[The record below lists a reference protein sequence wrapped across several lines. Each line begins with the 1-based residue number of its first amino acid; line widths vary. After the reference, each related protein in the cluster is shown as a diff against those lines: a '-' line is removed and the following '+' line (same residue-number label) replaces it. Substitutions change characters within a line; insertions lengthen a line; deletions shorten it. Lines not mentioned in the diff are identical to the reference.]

1 MSEAPLSHISSKAER
16 ERRYA
21 ALRSMMASNGLDA
34 LVISSRGDEFMRGRV
49 QYVSDVFQWAG
60 WGFVVLPIEGESTFI
75 ADPLW
80 GLARV
85 PLVDWIHDMRTTH
98 DPGAEIAS
106 ILGNHGHTK
115 GTVGIV
121 GWSDIAAAV
130 HVDGIKAAC
139 PDARL
144 LDATDLFDDIRAIK
158 SPEEISNLEETS
170 AIIRR
175 VFSALEAEIR
185 PGMTERQ
192 VLGQAHRLC
201 RQFGCLDGIAQM
213 SRTPF
218 RAYTFGTEGVIEED
232 DIIAIDLEWGGPSG
246 YWAEVRRV
254 YSFRDPNKQEQ
265 LFWKSRVESFEA
277 CVAAM
282 TPGADSTD
290 ILAARD
296 GVYREYGQ
304 TAEGLLAYTAHG
316 IGIDSLEPPWVP
328 GKDRTL
334 EENMVINLHPAIRFD
349 NPEEMKALGG
359 IMISDNVLVSH
370 EGPRRLTDQEDRW
383 IVLDSGRSSVY

>member
-1 MSEAPLSHISSKAER
+1 MSEAPLSHISSAAER

-60 WGFVVLPIEGESTFI
+60 WSFVVLPVEGDGSFI

-85 PLVDWIHDMRTTH
+85 PLVDWIQDMRTTH
-98 DPGAEIAS
+98 DPGAEIAA
-106 ILGNHGHTK
+106 ILSLHGISK
-115 GTVGIV
+115 GTVGLA
-121 GWSDIAAAV
+121 GWSDITAAV
-130 HVDGIKAAC
+130 HVDGIKEAC
-139 PDARL
+139 PNIRL
-144 LDATDLFDDIRAIK
+144 LDATDLFDGVRAIK
-158 SPEEISNLEETS
+158 SSEEIANLEETS

-175 VFSALEAEIR
+175 VFRALEAEIR
-185 PGMTERQ
+185 PGITERQ

-201 RQFGCLDGIAQM
+201 RQFGALDGIAQM

-218 RAYTFGTEGVIEED
+218 RAYTFGTEGVIEPD

-254 YSFRDPNKQEQ
+254 YSFRDPTKKEQ
-265 LFWKSRVESFEA
+265 LFWESRVESFEA

-282 TPGADSTD
+282 TPGADSTE

-296 GVYREYGQ
+296 AVYREYGQ

-349 NPEEMKALGG
+349 DPSEAKAFGG
-359 IMISDNVLVSH
+359 IVISDNVLVSSD
-370 EGPRRLTDQEDRW
+370 GPRRLTDLEDNW
-383 IVLDSGRSSVY
+383 IVLDAGSPYVS

>member
-1 MSEAPLSHISSKAER
+1 MSEAPLSHISSPVER
-16 ERRYA
+16 GRRYA

-60 WGFVVLPIEGESTFI
+60 WSFVVLPIEGEGSFI

-85 PLVDWIHDMRTTH
+85 PLVDWIHDMKTTH
-98 DPGAEIAS
+98 DPGAEIAA
-106 ILGNHGHTK
+106 ILGRHGLSK
-115 GTVGIV
+115 GSVGLV
-121 GWSDIAAAV
+121 GWSDITAAA
-130 HVDGIKAAC
+130 HVDGIKRAC
-139 PDARL
+139 PGIGL
-144 LDATDLFDDIRAIK
+144 VDATDLFDDVRAIK
-158 SPEEISNLEETS
+158 SAEEVANLEETS
-170 AIIRR
+170 KIIRR
-175 VFSALEAEIR
+175 VFRALEAEIR
-185 PGMTERQ
+185 PGVSERQ
-192 VLGQAHRLC
+192 VLSQAHRLC
-201 RQFGCLDGIAQM
+201 RQFGALDGIAQM

-218 RAYTFGTEGVIEED
+218 RAYTFGTEGVIGAD

-254 YSFRDPNKQEQ
+254 YSFREPTKKEQ
-265 LFWKSRVESFEA
+265 LFWQSRVDSFEA
-277 CVAAM
+277 CVASM
-282 TPGADSTD
+282 IPGADSRD

-296 GVYREYGQ
+296 AVYREYGQ

-334 EENMVINLHPAIRFD
+334 RANMVINLHPAIRFD
-349 NPEEMKALGG
+349 DPSEALAFGG
-359 IMISDNVLVSH
+359 IMISDNVLVSD
-370 EGPRRLTDQEDRW
+370 EGPRRLTDQEDHW
-383 IVLDSGRSSVY
+383 IVLD

>member
-1 MSEAPLSHISSKAER
+1 
-16 ERRYA
+16 
-21 ALRSMMASNGLDA
+21 MMAINGLDA
-34 LVISSRGDEFMRGRV
+34 IVISSRGDEFMRGRV

-60 WGFVVLPIEGESTFI
+60 WSFVVLPYDGESSFI

-85 PLVDWIHDMRTTH
+85 PLVDWIQDMRTTH
-98 DPGAEIAS
+98 EPGAEIAA
-106 ILGNHGHTK
+106 ILGKHGLSK

-139 PDARL
+139 PDARFQ
-144 LDATDLFDDIRAIK
+144 DATDLFDDVRAIK
-158 SPEEISNLEETS
+158 SSEEIANLEETS
-170 AIIRR
+170 TIIRR

-185 PGMTERQ
+185 PGVTERQ
-192 VLGQAHRLC
+192 VMGQAHRLC

-218 RAYTFGTEGVIEED
+218 RAYTFGTEGVIERD

-254 YSFRDPNKQEQ
+254 YSFREPTKQEQ
-265 LFWKSRVESFEA
+265 LFWQMRVESFEA

-282 TPGADSTD
+282 TPGAASTD

-296 GVYREYGQ
+296 SVYREYGR
-304 TAEGLLAYTAHG
+304 TAQGLLAYTAHG

-334 EENMVINLHPAIRFD
+334 EANMVINLHPAIRFD
-349 NPEEMKALGG
+349 DPEEAKTLGG
-359 IMISDNVLVSH
+359 IVISDNVLVSKD
-370 EGPRRLTDQEDRW
+370 GPRRLTDQEDRW
-383 IVLDSGRSSVY
+383 IVLNSGGSSAS

>member
-1 MSEAPLSHISSKAER
+1 
-16 ERRYA
+16 
-21 ALRSMMASNGLDA
+21 MMASNGLDA
-34 LVISSRGDEFMRGRV
+34 LIISSRGDEFMRGRV

-60 WGFVVLPIEGESTFI
+60 WSFVVLPVEGEGSFI

-85 PLVDWIHDMRTTH
+85 PLVDWIQDMRSTH
-98 DPGAEIAS
+98 DPGTEIAA
-106 ILGNHGHTK
+106 ILELHGLSK
-115 GTVGIV
+115 GTLGLV
-121 GWSDIAAAV
+121 GWSDITAAA

-139 PDARL
+139 PSVRL

-158 SPEEISNLEETS
+158 SPEEIANLEETS

-185 PGMTERQ
+185 PGVTERQ
-192 VLGQAHRLC
+192 VLSQAHRLC
-201 RQFGCLDGIAQM
+201 RQFGALDGIAQM

-218 RAYTFGTEGVIEED
+218 RAYTFGTEGVIEPD
-232 DIIAIDLEWGGPSG
+232 DIIAIDLEWGGPTG

-254 YSFRDPNKQEQ
+254 YSFRDPTQKEQ
-265 LFWKSRVESFEA
+265 LFWQSRVESFAA

-282 TPGADSTD
+282 TPGADSKD
-290 ILAARD
+290 ILDARD
-296 GVYREYGQ
+296 AVYREYGQ

-328 GKDRTL
+328 GKDRIL

-349 NPEEMKALGG
+349 DPAEARALGG
-359 IMISDNVLVSH
+359 IMISDNVLVSNK
-370 EGPRRLTDQEDRW
+370 GPRRLTDQEDRW
-383 IVLDSGRSSVY
+383 IVLESGGSSVFWR